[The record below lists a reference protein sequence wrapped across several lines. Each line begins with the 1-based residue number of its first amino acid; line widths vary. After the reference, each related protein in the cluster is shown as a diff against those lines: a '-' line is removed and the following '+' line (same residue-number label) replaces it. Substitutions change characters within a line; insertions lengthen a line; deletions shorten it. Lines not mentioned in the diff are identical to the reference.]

1 MYYKVEGKYHSGD
14 PFTLYVKA
22 DLPNVNT
29 DDVTAYA
36 EDCGFDFDEVKTFGA
51 FSYISE
57 DDFNAI
63 TPNEYIDCKSFVAY
77 SDESG
82 FHVLKRQRLQP
93 KRVFIAFYKNVKN
106 GKRKLAYLREARVF
120 EIIDNKP
127 SFVLS
132 FEYSA
137 GMSMG
142 EDTEIMYHLI
152 DAGIIKDKKEGYYF
166 DKERDYHIYC
176 LN

>member
-1 MYYKVEGKYHSGD
+1 
-14 PFTLYVKA
+14 
-22 DLPNVNT
+22 LPNVNT

-36 EDCGFDFDEVKTFGA
+36 EDCRFAFDEVKIFGA
-51 FSYISE
+51 LSHVSE
-57 DDFNAI
+57 ADFNLA
-63 TPNEYIDCKSFVAY
+63 TNNEGIDSKSFVAY
-77 SDESG
+77 SDENG
-82 FHVLKRQRLQP
+82 FHVLKRGEKES
-93 KRVFIAFYKNVKN
+93 KRVFIAFYKNIKTS
-106 GKRKLAYLREARVF
+106 KRGTALLREARVF
-120 EIIDNKP
+120 EIINNNP